1 MINSN
6 LDIKVIISGIQYG
19 LGENIDG
26 ILYSKFRESYTQEKE
41 YQKIMNNGSNVIPM
55 IHILDLCNFIKY
67 VIEHK

>member
-1 MINSN
+1 
-6 LDIKVIISGIQYG
+6 
-19 LGENIDG
+19 
-26 ILYSKFRESYTQEKE
+26 LYSKFRESYTQEKE